1 MCKISSNFKLCT
13 CSIPLSELK
22 QKGDY
27 WILYKAQRRQSI
39 ETIIIGEPIVPYDT
53 EHNETF
59 LTQEAILDYLN
70 SGNAFDV
77 PLAHQNGDRLLV
89 SIAMSFSSGK
99 KSMHSFTFE
108 FNDNEWLDIDVHD
121 EELLSAQ
128 LPELFGEVHN

>member
-22 QKGDY
+22 QKGNY
-27 WILYKAQRRQSI
+27 WILYKAQSRQSI
-39 ETIIIGEPIVPYDT
+39 ETIIIGEPIVPYGT

-59 LTQEAILDYLN
+59 LTQEAILDCLN

-77 PLAHQNGDRLLV
+77 PLEHHSGARLLV

-99 KSMHSFTFE
+99 KGRHSFTFE

-128 LPELFGEVHN
+128 LPELYGEVRN